1 MGESNGDATESAEGA
16 EAQETSPEKGLSN
29 LSKRLIAAAI
39 LIPPTIYLVWIGG
52 LPFMLAIMVIVVL
65 GLQEF
70 YNLPKSKGANP
81 LATAGMVAAVALPV
95 VAYLG
100 NEYHVTLLLTFVL
113 LGVMVA
119 QLRKREISSSLES
132 ISGTFFG
139 VFYVAWLL
147 SHAIV
152 LRNFSE
158 VVAGKWGT
166 DVSSALPLEVGRFY
180 VLLAIAVVA
189 ACDAGAYF
197 AGRAYGKHKLAPV
210 ISPGKTVEGAIGGVL
225 AALLMAFL
233 VRGIFT
239 LGWPEIVPAGD
250 GIAWLMTG
258 AVGIILGLA
267 GIVGD
272 LIESLLKR
280 DAAVKDTGTL
290 IPGSGGVLDRI
301 DSHLLAIPTLYY
313 MLLAYTYLRLE
324 L

>member
-1 MGESNGDATESAEGA
+1 
-16 EAQETSPEKGLSN
+16 
-29 LSKRLIAAAI
+29 
-39 LIPPTIYLVWIGG
+39 
-52 LPFMLAIMVIVVL
+52 MLAVVVIVVL
-65 GLQEF
+65 GMQEF
-70 YNLPKSKGANP
+70 YNLLRSKGANP
-81 LATAGMVAAVALPV
+81 LSTAGMVAAGALPI

-139 VFYVAWLL
+139 VFYVAWLF
-147 SHAIV
+147 SHVVV

-158 VVAGKWGT
+158 VAAGKWGPA
-166 DVSSALPLEVGRFY
+166 VASALPSESGRFY
-180 VLLAIAVVA
+180 VLLAVAVVA

-210 ISPGKTVEGAIGGVL
+210 ISPGKTIEGAVGGVL
-225 AALLMAFL
+225 AGVAMAFL
-233 VRGIFT
+233 VRSIFT
-239 LGWPEIVPAGD
+239 LCWPEILPAGD

-258 AVGIILGLA
+258 VAGIILSLA

-313 MLLAYTYLRLE
+313 MLLTYTYLRLGH
-324 L
+324 

>member
-1 MGESNGDATESAEGA
+1 MGESNGDATESVEGA
-16 EAQETSPEKGLSN
+16 EAREASPVKGLSN
-29 LSKRLIAAAI
+29 LAQRLIAAAI
-39 LIPPTIYLVWIGG
+39 LIPPVIYIVWIGG
-52 LPFMLAIMVIVVL
+52 LAFMLAIMVIVVL
-65 GLQEF
+65 GLREF
-70 YNLPKSKGANP
+70 YNLLKSKGANP
-81 LATAGMVAAVALPV
+81 LATAGMLAAAALPV

-119 QLRKREISSSLES
+119 QLRKREIRSSLES

-158 VVAGKWGT
+158 VAAGKWGAN
-166 DVSSALPLEVGRFY
+166 VAEVLPLESGRFY

-210 ISPGKTVEGAIGGVL
+210 VSPGKTVEGAVGGVL
-225 AALLMAFL
+225 AGIVMAFL

-239 LGWPEIVPAGD
+239 LCWPEILPAGD

-258 AVGIILGLA
+258 AIGIILALA

-301 DSHLLAIPTLYY
+301 DSHLLAIPTMYY
-313 MLLAYTYLRLE
+313 VLLAYTYLRLE